1 MPRLFNRRHKGHAGP
16 QRRRVANFASGETLF
31 DSGHP
36 PRQLYLLRSGGV
48 RLSTD
53 NAAIYDLLGPGSVFG
68 EKSLL
73 RSPRRAD
80 TAKALTS
87 VEVTP
92 FGRGELLASIEHDP
106 GFALKLLKALA
117 LRMEGYQETIRDFV
131 TVRAES
137 RLARLLSR
145 LAPGRPALGWVR
157 LRYSPT
163 NPELARMIGTTR
175 WRVSH
180 FMSKF
185 QRLGW
190 LRRNKGLWIL
200 REGLGEYLKRA
211 A

>member
-1 MPRLFNRRHKGHAGP
+1 MRA
-16 QRRRVANFASGETLF
+16 
-31 DSGHP
+31 
-36 PRQLYLLRSGGV
+36 GGV
-48 RLSTD
+48 RLSAD

-73 RSPRRAD
+73 RSPRQRE

-87 VEVTP
+87 VDVAP
-92 FGRGELLASIEHDP
+92 FGRSELLASVEQDP

-131 TVRAES
+131 TARAES

-145 LAPGRPALGWVR
+145 LAPSHPALGWVR

-190 LRRNKGLWIL
+190 LRRNKGIWVL